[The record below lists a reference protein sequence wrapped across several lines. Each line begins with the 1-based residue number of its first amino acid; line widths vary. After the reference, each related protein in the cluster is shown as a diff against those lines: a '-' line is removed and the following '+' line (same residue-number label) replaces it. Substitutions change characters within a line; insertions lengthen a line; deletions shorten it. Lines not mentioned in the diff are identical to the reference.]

1 VVHKRS
7 LFSTALAAGL
17 ALVLVACSGDS
28 DAGSPAPS
36 TSTSTSSTPPPSTTP
51 APTTPAS
58 TPSAPAAKART
69 AAELT
74 KALLAMADLP
84 PGFQVDPNEEDDG
97 TKLTSKDPK
106 CASVVRLFNAK
117 TAPGSKAEAIR
128 VFSGGQEGPFI
139 QESLDAMGTPAAAAA
154 LLATTRKAIGSCR
167 KASITIPGAGTSPVS
182 VTEVAAPKAGTSP
195 VAARFAATSGPLE
208 GFEVTFVFAGLGDVV
223 LSMAFDS
230 SADIEEPTLD
240 AAAKA
245 TKVLGTTKTGA

>member
-1 VVHKRS
+1 MVNKRS

-17 ALVLVACSGDS
+17 ALVLVACSGNSD

-36 TSTSTSSTPPPSTTP
+36 TSTSSTPPPSSTP
-51 APTTPAS
+51 APSRPAS
-58 TPSAPAAKART
+58 TPSAPVAKPRT
-69 AAELT
+69 ATELT
-74 KALLAMADLP
+74 KALLALADLP
-84 PGFQVDPNEEDDG
+84 PGFQIEPNEEDDG

-106 CASVVRLFNAK
+106 CASMVRLLNAK

-128 VFSGGQEGPFI
+128 VFSGGQEGPYV
-139 QESLDAMGTPAAAAA
+139 QESLDAMGTPAATAT
-154 LLATTRKAIGSCR
+154 LLATTRKAIESCH

-182 VTEVAAPKAGTSP
+182 VTEVAPPKAGTSP

-208 GFEVTFVFAGLGDVV
+208 GFEITFVFAGLGDVV

-230 SADIEEPTLD
+230 SADIEGPTID

-245 TKVLGTTKTGA
+245 TKVLGTTKTGT